1 MLKYCVH
8 IHGKVKVESLNLSNT
23 FYTYEDR
30 ICPLHLT
37 DPTILTIK
45 CSGQLFTST
54 RGMYT
59 CIGVCI
65 CSDECVWAQQ
75 YVRHLEP
82 AVGPDPRY
90 RNCKHQTVE
99 LNQLIPHIT
108 HMLEL
113 RGASLGPHGI
123 TALPPPQSIIHMR
136 YQMYGRGLKTATNT
150 NHWIL
155 ENPASCRHL
164 ALRIHVTY
172 MTGGGPRDL
181 KLKNSWSYKNHQRQE
196 FKPQGHRRY
205 WRLGKTNKPAESGE
219 NGACHN
225 PGTIRFIIN
234 QGHVIPL
241 NTPRTMWRA
250 I

>member
-1 MLKYCVH
+1 
-8 IHGKVKVESLNLSNT
+8 
-23 FYTYEDR
+23 
-30 ICPLHLT
+30 
-37 DPTILTIK
+37 
-45 CSGQLFTST
+45 
-54 RGMYT
+54 MYT

-172 MTGGGPRDL
+172 MTGGA
-181 KLKNSWSYKNHQRQE
+181 SWSQTQKLLILQ
-196 FKPQGHRRY
+196 KPS
-205 WRLGKTNKPAESGE
+205 A
-219 NGACHN
+219 
-225 PGTIRFIIN
+225 
-234 QGHVIPL
+234 
-241 NTPRTMWRA
+241 PRVQTARSQTLLKAWKDQQTSWEWWKWGLS
-250 I
+250 